1 MKDQTVGG
9 CEISS
14 AEMAVIMIVL
24 SETQKILSAIFY
36 YRQVDKFS
44 VLFTPTYANLKAVA
58 MFFFSVL
65 GILI

>member
-14 AEMAVIMIVL
+14 EMAVIMIVL
-24 SETQKILSAIFY
+24 SERQKILSAIFY

-58 MFFFSVL
+58 IFFFSAWNTNL
-65 GILI
+65 S